1 MINCLTRSKNKVLRL
16 CKQLSCNR
24 RGVDCWKVMIRMPE
38 TDVEKTLRDIR
49 ERVRVQLRQQAP
61 SSIAHPAESGE
72 LRVNG
77 AAIESIRANLS
88 VIERSRT
95 RLPPIT
101 SYRRGWA
108 ARVELWIKRLLKRAS
123 HWFTWEQVNFNSAT
137 SNSLKD
143 VLVVELRAEQRLW
156 QKATW
161 QLLVSSRW
169 KSIQRLTVWRRD
181 LKSCEQ
187 SRRSLETWA
196 NLTLKFQFEI
206 QPWFTR
212 CESSLRPA

>member
-1 MINCLTRSKNKVLRL
+1 
-16 CKQLSCNR
+16 
-24 RGVDCWKVMIRMPE
+24 MPE
-38 TDVEKTLRDIR
+38 TDIEKTLKDIR

-72 LRVNG
+72 MRVNG

-108 ARVELWIKRLLKRAS
+108 SRGELWIKRLLKRAS

-143 VLVVELRAEQRLW
+143 VLVVLSSHEEDVMELQAQLQKITSTTTKIQMELEAFPANGHQSGNSLHVYRPERITGRVAALVEGNLATAREKKAEIDSEMESLAARLEELRAI
-156 QKATW
+156 KA
-161 QLLVSSRW
+161 QLE
-169 KSIQRLTVWRRD
+169 D
-181 LKSCEQ
+181 LG
-187 SRRSLETWA
+187 
-196 NLTLKFQFEI
+196 
-206 QPWFTR
+206 
-212 CESSLRPA
+212 

>member
-1 MINCLTRSKNKVLRL
+1 
-16 CKQLSCNR
+16 
-24 RGVDCWKVMIRMPE
+24 MPE
-38 TDVEKTLRDIR
+38 TDIERTLKDIR

-61 SSIAHPAESGE
+61 SSIAHPAESDE
-72 LRVNG
+72 MRVNG

-108 ARVELWIKRLLKRAS
+108 SRGELWIKRLLKRAS

-143 VLVVELRAEQRLW
+143 VLVVLSSHEEDLVELQAQLQKITSTTTKIQMELEAFPANGHQSGNSLHEDRPERITGRVAALVDNLATAREQKAEIDSEMESLAARLEELRAI
-156 QKATW
+156 KA
-161 QLLVSSRW
+161 QLE
-169 KSIQRLTVWRRD
+169 D
-181 LKSCEQ
+181 LG
-187 SRRSLETWA
+187 
-196 NLTLKFQFEI
+196 
-206 QPWFTR
+206 
-212 CESSLRPA
+212 

>member
-1 MINCLTRSKNKVLRL
+1 ML
-16 CKQLSCNR
+16 
-24 RGVDCWKVMIRMPE
+24 RMPE

-143 VLVVELRAEQRLW
+143 VLVVLSSHEEQLMELQTQLQRITSTATKIQMELEAFPANGHQSGNSLHQYRPARITGGAAALAEDNLATAREQQVEIDSEIDSLAARLEELRAI
-156 QKATW
+156 KA
-161 QLLVSSRW
+161 QLE
-169 KSIQRLTVWRRD
+169 D
-181 LKSCEQ
+181 LG
-187 SRRSLETWA
+187 
-196 NLTLKFQFEI
+196 
-206 QPWFTR
+206 
-212 CESSLRPA
+212 